1 LMGGNDRDSC
11 GKARKSL
18 LEVLCIEG
26 CTRGIHEV
34 IV

>member
-1 LMGGNDRDSC
+1 MGGDDGDTCR
-11 GKARKSL
+11 KARKSL